1 MGQEL
6 IRVIEQI
13 GREKGISRE
22 TLVQAVEAAVVSA
35 SKKRFASMGNM
46 EARLDPES
54 GEVDLFN
61 VKDVVEVVEDSE
73 TQISLAEARAVN
85 PNADLGG
92 KLVIPVQMEG
102 LGRIAA
108 QTAKQ
113 VIVQRVRE
121 AEREIVFNEFRGRE
135 GELVNCAVMRIERGN
150 IIVDMGKTEG
160 ILPRRE
166 QSFREVFRRGE
177 RIRAYIVE
185 VKKTPKGPQVI
196 LSRTHS
202 GFLKKLFELEVP
214 EVAEGTVE
222 IVAGVREPSGR
233 AKIAV
238 RAKEKDVDPVGA
250 CVGVRGSRV
259 QAIVQELRGEKI
271 DIIQWTDD
279 PVDFVKNA
287 LSPAKVSRITANPQ
301 EKAMEVIVPDD
312 QLSLAIGKK
321 GQNVRLAAK
330 LSQWRIDIKSEAEH
344 GKQEAE
350 RQKIALE
357 KARGDLTGVQALKGV
372 EEETIQLLMG
382 NGFTNLTSVL
392 EAPLERLQEIPGM
405 DQEKALRI
413 KELAHAF
420 VRGETQESP
429 GAADE
434 REIPALT
441 VSEDS
446 QSQGHSLLDL
456 EGVGEKTAHLLE
468 EHGIATVEVLSQA
481 SEEKLTEIPG
491 IGRARAGGL
500 IQKAREFITGGS
512 GGSGDEKDG
521 GSE

>member
-1 MGQEL
+1 MTMGQEL

-35 SKKRFASMGNM
+35 SKKRFGAIGNV
-46 EARLDPES
+46 EARLDPET
-54 GEVDLFN
+54 GEVELYSVRDI
-61 VKDVVEVVEDSE
+61 VEVVEDGES
-73 TQISLAEARAVN
+73 QISLEEARQLDPDAA
-85 PNADLGG
+85 PGG
-92 KLVIPVQMEG
+92 RVETPLQTEG

-121 AEREIVFNEFRGRE
+121 AEREIVFNEYRGRE
-135 GELVNCAVMRIERGN
+135 GELVNGVVMRIEKGN
-150 IIVDMGKTEG
+150 VIVDLGKTEG
-160 ILPRRE
+160 ILPHRE

-214 EVAEGTVE
+214 EVAEGMVE

-238 RAKEKDVDPVGA
+238 RAREKDVDPVGA

-279 PVDFVKNA
+279 PVEFVRHA
-287 LSPAKVSRITANPQ
+287 LSPAKVARIHANP
-301 EKAMEVIVPDD
+301 EDKAMEVIVPDD

-344 GKQEAE
+344 GKQEVE
-350 RQKIALE
+350 RQKLALE
-357 KARGDLTGVQALKGV
+357 KARGDLTGVQALTDLG
-372 EEETIQLLMG
+372 ENTIQLLVA
-382 NGFTNLTSVL
+382 NGFTNVTSVL
-392 EAPLERLQEIPGM
+392 DAPLEKIREIPEI
-405 DQEKALRI
+405 DEPAAERI
-413 KELAHAF
+413 KEIARAF
-420 VRGETQESP
+420 VRG
-429 GAADE
+429 ADE
-434 REIPALT
+434 AE
-441 VSEDS
+441 EDS
-446 QSQGHSLLDL
+446 TGEEPAGLSESMEGTAAPEHPVREL
-456 EGVGEKTAHLLE
+456 EGVGEKTALLLQE
-468 EHGIATVEVLSQA
+468 QGIGTVEALAQTD
-481 SEEKLTEIPG
+481 LDRLIEIPG
-491 IGRARAGGL
+491 IGKAKAESML
-500 IQKAREFITGGS
+500 QKAQDFLNPS
-512 GGSGDEKDG
+512 
-521 GSE
+521 SEESPNAAS

>member
-35 SKKRFASMGNM
+35 SKKRFAGLGNM
-46 EARLDPES
+46 QARLDPES

-61 VKDVVEVVEDSE
+61 VKDIVEVVEDSE
-73 TQISLAEARAVN
+73 TQISLAEAKAVD

-102 LGRIAA
+102 MGRIAA

-135 GELVNCAVMRIERGN
+135 GELVNCVVMRIERGN

-160 ILPRRE
+160 ILPHRE

-259 QAIVQELRGEKI
+259 QAIVQELRGE
-271 DIIQWTDD
+271 
-279 PVDFVKNA
+279 
-287 LSPAKVSRITANPQ
+287 
-301 EKAMEVIVPDD
+301 
-312 QLSLAIGKK
+312 
-321 GQNVRLAAK
+321 
-330 LSQWRIDIKSEAEH
+330 
-344 GKQEAE
+344 
-350 RQKIALE
+350 
-357 KARGDLTGVQALKGV
+357 
-372 EEETIQLLMG
+372 
-382 NGFTNLTSVL
+382 
-392 EAPLERLQEIPGM
+392 
-405 DQEKALRI
+405 
-413 KELAHAF
+413 
-420 VRGETQESP
+420 
-429 GAADE
+429 
-434 REIPALT
+434 
-441 VSEDS
+441 
-446 QSQGHSLLDL
+446 
-456 EGVGEKTAHLLE
+456 
-468 EHGIATVEVLSQA
+468 
-481 SEEKLTEIPG
+481 
-491 IGRARAGGL
+491 
-500 IQKAREFITGGS
+500 
-512 GGSGDEKDG
+512 
-521 GSE
+521 

>member
-35 SKKRFASMGNM
+35 STKRFAGVGNM

-54 GEVDLFN
+54 GEVDLFD
-61 VKDVVEVVEDSE
+61 VKDIVEVVEDIE
-73 TQISLAEARAVN
+73 TQISLADAKALN
-85 PNADLGG
+85 PNAELGG
-92 KLVIPVQMEG
+92 KIQIRLQMAG

-121 AEREIVFNEFRGRE
+121 AEREIIFNEFRGRE
-135 GELVNCAVMRIERGN
+135 GELVNCVVMRIERGN

-160 ILPRRE
+160 VLPRRE

-185 VKKTPKGPQVI
+185 VKKTPRGPQVI

-238 RAKEKDVDPVGA
+238 RAKAKDVDPVGA

-287 LSPAKVSRITANPQ
+287 LSPAKVFKITANPQ

-344 GKQEAE
+344 GKQETE

-357 KARGDLTGVQALKGV
+357 KARGDLTGVQALKGL
-372 EEETIQLLMG
+372 EEETVQLLLE
-382 NGFTNLTSVL
+382 NGLSNLTSVL
-392 EAPLERLQEIPGM
+392 EAPLEKLEGIPGI
-405 DQEKALRI
+405 DREGAVKI
-413 KELAHAF
+413 KELAQAF
-420 VRGETQESP
+420 VRGETYDSP
-429 GAADE
+429 GPTEEADS
-434 REIPALT
+434 AVLT
-441 VSEDS
+441 APEGGTA
-446 QSQGHSLLDL
+446 QGHSLLDL
-456 EGVGEKTAHLLE
+456 EGVGEKTAQLLE
-468 EHGIATVEVLSQA
+468 EHGVATVEVLSQT

-491 IGRARAGGL
+491 IGKAKAVGL
-500 IQKAREFITGGS
+500 IQKAREFVEKGNGES
-512 GGSGDEKDG
+512 GNEEDG
-521 GSE
+521 GGE